1 LKKILTIV
9 LALAMV
15 ASIAGAAMAQQD
27 VTGNGAPS
35 GAHYNLNLIGVSN
48 PKTTDMTGSNGHV
61 IFVNLK
67 GNTKILLQ
75 EGPADVFD
83 FQVLD
88 ANGTDGTAS
97 FQLPDPDPD
106 NTGTTWY
113 SVYARVLGK
122 PDGSGNI
129 TSGFVDTDG
138 NVWMSTYSYL
148 PVRNTGKSTFDN
160 VSKELLYVYV
170 DGVRYNLFSNK
181 LYQYFW
187 NYDNNGCKVVQLRF
201 YEVSTTV
208 PAS

>member
-1 LKKILTIV
+1 MKKLIMVAVIA
-9 LALAMV
+9 ALAASTVVGV
-15 ASIAGAAMAQQD
+15 AYAGNNLN
-27 VTGNGAPS
+27 GNGAPS
-35 GAHYNLNLIGVSN
+35 GAHYNLNLIGV
-48 PKTTDMTGSNGHV
+48 PKDKTADMTGSNGHV
-61 IFVNLK
+61 IFVDLT

-97 FQLPDPDPD
+97 FQLPNPDPD

-122 PDGSGNI
+122 PGGWGNI
-129 TSGFVDTDG
+129 TSGFVDEYG
-138 NVWMSTYSYL
+138 NTWLSTYSYIA
-148 PVRNTGKSTFDN
+148 VRNTGKSKFDN

-170 DGVRYNLFSNK
+170 DGTRYNLFSNK

-201 YEVSTTV
+201 YQIPTTV
-208 PAS
+208 D